1 VLRDVGGEVVEVS
14 RHQQE
19 LPCPHCQA
27 GEPSVWDGELFHYAH
42 PAGSKLK
49 MCHSPWRVRC
59 LRCSAEV
66 AGALVELCARH
77 DGEWSTMLDAQAGE
91 E

>member
-1 VLRDVGGEVVEVS
+1 MATQSDNDGRQAGAAREAANGV
-14 RHQQE
+14 
-19 LPCPHCQA
+19 PCPHCQA

-49 MCHSPWRVRC
+49 MCHSPWRARC

-66 AGALVELCARH
+66 AGANVELSGRH
-77 DGEWSTMLDAQAGE
+77 GGE
-91 E
+91 